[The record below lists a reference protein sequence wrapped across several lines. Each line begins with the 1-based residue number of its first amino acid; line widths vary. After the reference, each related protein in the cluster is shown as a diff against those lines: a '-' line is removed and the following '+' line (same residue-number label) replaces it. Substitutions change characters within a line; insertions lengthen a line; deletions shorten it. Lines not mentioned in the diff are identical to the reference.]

1 MSDKHEFLS
10 DGWFVALAEE
20 AQRLLDAE
28 GANSPTPF
36 AYAEVFTNARVP
48 SRDGAMAGYVLTID
62 DDGKVKVRPGVQDN
76 EAVDC
81 IVRMDYA
88 AGLDSLQLKSSPE
101 LNEFSRQA
109 AAAGKLQ
116 MTGSLEATP
125 LPMGALHDAMV
136 DRTTL
141 PERH

>member
-1 MSDKHEFLS
+1 MADKYEFLS
-10 DGWFVALAEE
+10 DGWFVALAEV

-28 GANSPTPF
+28 GTNSRAPF
-36 AYAEVFTNARVP
+36 AYAEVFTNAP
-48 SRDGAMAGYVLTID
+48 LSSRNGAIAGYVLTIA
-62 DDGKVKVRPGVQDN
+62 DGKVKVRPGVQDN

-81 IVRMDYA
+81 TVSMDYA
-88 AGLDSLQLKSSPE
+88 AGLDSLRLKSSPE
-101 LNEFSRQA
+101 LGEFSRQA

-136 DRTTL
+136 DRTML
-141 PERH
+141 AERH